1 MSSGEKARTVLIQ
14 VHMWVQT
21 SESLFSSYEVLEF
34 LLRYPLETADS
45 CMSKKCQ
52 FSIWKQAWALHF
64 TVSSYDVCIFI
75 HVLGDKKKKL
85 FFFSKPNLGTVYDSS
100 AYVTLIL
107 ILSTYI
113 PKENCISYELHSSCW
128 SFWSPSLLPGLATQD
143 FQECQTLLTV
153 TLMYPNYWGN
163 LFYKLAL
170 DIRSRRETFAQL
182 LSFQNQKGSV
192 FSQGDPN
199 ILVSPEAIVLIQVIL
214 IMNLNLQWEN
224 GEIQKVIKSRNVRLW
239 GNCTR
244 DTHFYDL
251 DL

>member
-1 MSSGEKARTVLIQ
+1 MFA
-14 VHMWVQT
+14 
-21 SESLFSSYEVLEF
+21 SLFMF
-34 LLRYPLETADS
+34 WRR
-45 CMSKKCQ
+45 
-52 FSIWKQAWALHF
+52 
-64 TVSSYDVCIFI
+64 
-75 HVLGDKKKKL
+75 KKKKKSC
-85 FFFSKPNLGTVYDSS
+85 FSSVKPNLRTVYDSS

-128 SFWSPSLLPGLATQD
+128 SFWSPSLLSGLATQD
-143 FQECQTLLTV
+143 IQECQTLVTV

-163 LFYKLAL
+163 LFYELAL
-170 DIRSRRETFAQL
+170 GIRSKHETFAQL

-199 ILVSPEAIVLIQVIL
+199 ISVSPEAIVLIQVIL
-214 IMNLNLQWEN
+214 IMNLNVQWEN
-224 GEIQKVIKSRNVRLW
+224 GEIQKVIKSTNVWLW

-244 DTHFYDL
+244 DTHCYDL

>member
-1 MSSGEKARTVLIQ
+1 METSLGSALYCLWLWCLHLYSCSGGQ
-14 VHMWVQT
+14 
-21 SESLFSSYEVLEF
+21 
-34 LLRYPLETADS
+34 
-45 CMSKKCQ
+45 
-52 FSIWKQAWALHF
+52 
-64 TVSSYDVCIFI
+64 
-75 HVLGDKKKKL
+75 KKKKKSC
-85 FFFSKPNLGTVYDSS
+85 FSSVKPNLGTVYDSS

-113 PKENCISYELHSSCW
+113 PKENCISYELHSCW
-128 SFWSPSLLPGLATQD
+128 SFWSPSLLPGLATQH
-143 FQECQTLLTV
+143 FQECETLVTV

-163 LFYKLAL
+163 LFYELAL
-170 DIRSRRETFAQL
+170 DIRSRCETVAQL

-192 FSQGDPN
+192 FSQEDPN

-214 IMNLNLQWEN
+214 IMNLSLQWEN
-224 GEIQKVIKSRNVRLW
+224 GEIQKVIKSTNVWLW